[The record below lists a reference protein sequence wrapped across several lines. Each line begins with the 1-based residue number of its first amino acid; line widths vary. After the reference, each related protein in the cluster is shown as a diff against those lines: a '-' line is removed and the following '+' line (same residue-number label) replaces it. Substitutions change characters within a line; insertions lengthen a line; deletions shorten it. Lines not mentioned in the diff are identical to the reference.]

1 MPGYYVVNHVHGCE
15 CLGNMIILDFLTTA
29 DVLEDETLVDE
40 RQDDFQEFSEI
51 CGLCAVQKL

>member
-1 MPGYYVVNHVHGCE
+1 MPVHYVVNHVHGCE

-40 RQDDFQEFSEI
+40 RQGDFQEFSEI
-51 CGLCAVQKL
+51 RELCAVQEF